1 LPTETKVALAYKF
14 KEFEA
19 EKTKEL
25 MQAAQFKAV
34 EDKASKLVYTP
45 QIDGSKTEN
54 TEKGRAL
61 EAIANLKQFFEK
73 EETAET
79 SHSTDSL
86 PVGYPLEIY
95 PL

>member
-1 LPTETKVALAYKF
+1 
-14 KEFEA
+14 
-19 EKTKEL
+19 
-25 MQAAQFKAV
+25 MQH
-34 EDKASKLVYTP
+34 P
-45 QIDGSKTEN
+45 EN

-86 PVGYPLEIY
+86 PVGYPLEIHTLLNYFY
-95 PL
+95 PFLCIQLILA